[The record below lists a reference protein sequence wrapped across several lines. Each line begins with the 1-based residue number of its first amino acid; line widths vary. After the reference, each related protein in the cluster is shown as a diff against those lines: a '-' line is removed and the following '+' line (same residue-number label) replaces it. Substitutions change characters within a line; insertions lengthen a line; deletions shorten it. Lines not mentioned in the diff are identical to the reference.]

1 MDSRSTSSTG
11 VMRIRD
17 EKKRLMAKI
26 RRSTGRL
33 YVLDITIARLICLA
47 VCVGEDAW
55 RWHARF
61 GHINFE
67 ALWKM
72 G

>member
-1 MDSRSTSSTG
+1 
-11 VMRIRD
+11 MRIRD
-17 EKKRLMAKI
+17 EKKRLMAKV
-26 RRSTGRL
+26 RRSAGRL
-33 YVLDITIARLICLA
+33 YVLDITIARPICLA
-47 VCVGEDAW
+47 ACVGEDAW
-55 RWHARF
+55 RWHVRF

>member
-1 MDSRSTSSTG
+1 
-11 VMRIRD
+11 MRIRD
-17 EKKRLMAKI
+17 EKKRLMAKVC
-26 RRSTGRL
+26 RNAGRL
-33 YVLDITIARLICLA
+33 YVLDITTARPICLA
-47 VCVGEDAW
+47 ACVGEDAW
-55 RWHARF
+55 RWHVRF